1 MQLEAKKSKK
11 STLMACF
18 VMLGFLWGC
27 DVVGKVA
34 PKRSEVVLGNGLYD
48 SLSLSLSRSLQLYHS
63 SNVEQL
69 TTTTIDKSW
78 KWLKEEETYLQ
89 EDEKEEHKASKKL
102 FYSLITAQSQFP
114 SI

>member
-1 MQLEAKKSKK
+1 
-11 STLMACF
+11 MACF

-48 SLSLSLSRSLQLYHS
+48 SLSLSRSLQLYHS

-69 TTTTIDKSW
+69 TTTIDKSW

-89 EDEKEEHKASKKL
+89 EDEKEEHKARKNCFIVS
-102 FYSLITAQSQFP
+102 
-114 SI
+114 